1 MMTVDFSN
9 HPCFNADR
17 RHATARVHLP
27 VAPQC
32 NVQCRFCNRKFDCV
46 NESRPGVSS
55 GVLSP
60 AQAVAFLHEAV
71 KREPRIAVVGIAG
84 PGDPLANA
92 AATLATLEMVHTE
105 FPHLLLCV
113 ATNGLCLPLYAEQLA
128 RLGVSHVT
136 VTVNAVDPE
145 IGEKVYAWVRDG
157 IHPMRG
163 REAAT
168 LLLNRQIEGIRL
180 LKQHGVLVKINTILI
195 PGVNEG
201 HIEAV
206 ASKMSE
212 LGADILN
219 CIPLM
224 PVAGSAWEDMPE
236 PSPESLD
243 EERAQAAR
251 YLPQMRHCTRCRAD
265 ALGLLG
271 GDPEVGIQLVREFSR
286 KPLHPSDDR
295 PYVAVASL
303 EGVLVNQHLGEASH
317 LWIFGRE
324 GGEFRHLDS
333 REVPEPGQ
341 GEQRWVQ
348 LAAQLHDCHTV
359 LVSRAGEMPRNTLAQ
374 QGIKVIETEGMILS
388 VLQDLY
394 SGKAV
399 APMRRERPLCG
410 TECGGNGF
418 GCA

>member
-1 MMTVDFSN
+1 
-9 HPCFNADR
+9 
-17 RHATARVHLP
+17 
-27 VAPQC
+27 
-32 NVQCRFCNRKFDCV
+32 
-46 NESRPGVSS
+46 
-55 GVLSP
+55 
-60 AQAVAFLHEAV
+60 
-71 KREPRIAVVGIAG
+71 
-84 PGDPLANA
+84 
-92 AATLATLEMVHTE
+92 
-105 FPHLLLCV
+105 
-113 ATNGLCLPLYAEQLA
+113 
-128 RLGVSHVT
+128 VSHVT

-157 IHPMRG
+157 IHPLRG

-180 LKQHGVLVKINTILI
+180 LKEHGVVVKINTILI

-206 ASKMSE
+206 AEKMSE
-212 LGADILN
+212 LGVDILN

-224 PVAGSAWEDMPE
+224 PVAGSVWEGLTE
-236 PSPESLD
+236 PSPELLNR
-243 EERAQAAR
+243 ERAAAGR
-251 YLPQMRHCTRCRAD
+251 FLPQMRHCTRCRAD

-271 GDPEVGIQLVREFSR
+271 GDPELGIQLVKEYSK
-286 KPLHPSDDR
+286 KPLNPAEDR

-317 LWIFGRE
+317 LWIFGQE

-341 GEQRWVQ
+341 GENRWVQ
-348 LAAQLHDCHTV
+348 LAAQLRDCHTV
-359 LVSRAGEMPRNTLAQ
+359 LVSRAGEMPRNTLVRH
-374 QGIKVIETEGMILS
+374 GVKVVETEGMILS

-399 APMRRERPLCG
+399 APMRRERSLCG